1 MFLSCNTELDSER
14 AMSTTYTIRIP
25 RELKRKMEKNPAEWS
40 HEIRCF
46 LEERVRQIELMKTI
60 QEIETKAEKRGVKT
74 DSVILIRED
83 RERGN

>member
-1 MFLSCNTELDSER
+1 VE
-14 AMSTTYTIRIP
+14 P
-25 RELKRKMEKNPAEWS
+25 
-40 HEIRCF
+40 
-46 LEERVRQIELMKTI
+46 RVRQIELMKTI